1 MPTRKGRVFS
11 TIDGNEIHD
20 KYLSA
25 MPDALGFDAVAH
37 GFRSTFRTWGQEQ
50 HRFTEEA
57 LELSLKHT
65 DTNANRAAYARSQL
79 FDERKKVLTEY
90 SKWAMNGVS
99 LNVSKVVSM
108 TKRRKA
114 S

>member
-1 MPTRKGRVFS
+1 MSSV
-11 TIDGNEIHD
+11 
-20 KYLSA
+20 
-25 MPDALGFDAVAH
+25 PDALGFDAVAH